1 MKTDLK
7 YLFKISLIL
16 TVAIFVIERLLSAEG
31 FNLPMD
37 ELLRVFGLH
46 FMYAFVLTI
55 INAYFFQILNF
66 HFHQLKLTK
75 HHLHR
80 S

>member
-16 TVAIFVIERLLSAEG
+16 TAAIFVIERLLSAEG
-31 FNLPMD
+31 FNLSTN
-37 ELLRVFGLH
+37 ELLKVVGIH

-55 INAYFFQILNF
+55 INA
-66 HFHQLKLTK
+66 
-75 HHLHR
+75 
-80 S
+80 